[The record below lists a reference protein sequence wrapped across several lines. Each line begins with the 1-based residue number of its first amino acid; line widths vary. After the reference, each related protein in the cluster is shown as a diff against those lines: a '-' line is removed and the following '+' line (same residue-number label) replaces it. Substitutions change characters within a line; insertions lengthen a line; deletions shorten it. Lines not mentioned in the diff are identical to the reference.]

1 VYALGRLRVVSTYPA
16 RSLETTDLPA
26 TILVF
31 LLAVAAYGTFISV
44 FGEAPARMAIGGMWF
59 QSDGWRVFDDMT
71 DLNANHFRDNVHPL
85 FSITFIP
92 LTNAIKS
99 LSGLRFIEIILL
111 LNCIFYA
118 SLCSLVY
125 YTSRLIGCLPLDSF
139 LLSGVVGTSAGS
151 IYWFSVPE
159 TYPVASLSV
168 IVPITVIAAA
178 SKRDWL
184 LAFASAASLAF
195 TVSNWVIGLWAALMS
210 KSLCRAAFVSAAG
223 LLIVLCGWGVSK
235 IVFPY
240 PGSLFLLP
248 SSVMSESAYIL
259 HDDGGSVLDKLGG
272 ELLSSIVAP
281 QAKYLYNQ
289 PTGTMLSVQSQ
300 IDDTLRTGDVPFLAA
315 IVALFGLYALSIY
328 AYRSRID
335 AVTLTIGCGL
345 LSQIAINLV
354 YGEETMLYSLHFVP
368 LIALLFAIALSS
380 DLRVYARPLI
390 AVLITAAML
399 NNIREMRA
407 ITELPF
413 TGTSEFLYRLTL

>member
-1 VYALGRLRVVSTYPA
+1 
-16 RSLETTDLPA
+16 
-26 TILVF
+26 
-31 LLAVAAYGTFISV
+31 
-44 FGEAPARMAIGGMWF
+44 
-59 QSDGWRVFDDMT
+59 
-71 DLNANHFRDNVHPL
+71 
-85 FSITFIP
+85 
-92 LTNAIKS
+92 
-99 LSGLRFIEIILL
+99 
-111 LNCIFYA
+111 
-118 SLCSLVY
+118 
-125 YTSRLIGCLPLDSF
+125 
-139 LLSGVVGTSAGS
+139 
-151 IYWFSVPE
+151 
-159 TYPVASLSV
+159 
-168 IVPITVIAAA
+168 
-178 SKRDWL
+178 
-184 LAFASAASLAF
+184 
-195 TVSNWVIGLWAALMS
+195 
-210 KSLCRAAFVSAAG
+210 
-223 LLIVLCGWGVSK
+223 
-235 IVFPY
+235 
-240 PGSLFLLP
+240 
-248 SSVMSESAYIL
+248 MSESAYIL

-300 IDDTLRTGDVPFLAA
+300 IDDTLRTGDVPFLSA
-315 IVALFGLYALSIY
+315 IVALIGLYALSIY